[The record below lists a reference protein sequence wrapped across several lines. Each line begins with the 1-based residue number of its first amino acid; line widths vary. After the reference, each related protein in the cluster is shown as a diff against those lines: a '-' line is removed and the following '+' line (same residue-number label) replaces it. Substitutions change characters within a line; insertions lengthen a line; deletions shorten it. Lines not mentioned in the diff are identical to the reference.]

1 MPKQNTS
8 PKKVENN
15 RGTLLKNV
23 EDGRGTLPK
32 NVCNNFMYQN
42 CNRENCIFLHDN
54 SICFYFWKNG
64 SCKFGTE
71 CKKNHNYKKVFN
83 ETHNQKE
90 PFQIDKY
97 NTKLDNKQ
105 TTKPTKLKKNKD
117 KYNKNKRIKN
127 TESFIPIDK
136 NTIDMRMVLH
146 TVDERISLDEKLT
159 EKDVLL
165 VPDLFKNSDIIY
177 DKLLFEIQN
186 SEIPENE
193 LFKLWHGDSH
203 IIADDKLDWKTKCP
217 SFNKV
222 ISKIKDYFNLDIKAT
237 RFNWY
242 KDTSQFKPM
251 HFDSSAV
258 KPHMA
263 KIQNFTL
270 AVSFGAT
277 RDVAFEKTHTDGS
290 KTIISLPQPNG
301 HIYAFCKDTNI
312 NWRHG
317 VLQDI
322 PIRNEGRISIICWGW
337 INT

>member
-1 MPKQNTS
+1 MSKQNTLC
-8 PKKVENN
+8 KKFMY
-15 RGTLLKNV
+15 KN
-23 EDGRGTLPK
+23 
-32 NVCNNFMYQN
+32 CNNIQCKFV
-42 CNRENCIFLHDN
+42 HDD
-54 SICFYFWKNG
+54 SACFYFWKNG
-64 SCKFGTE
+64 SCKFDKE
-71 CKKNHNYKKVFN
+71 CKKNHNYRKVLN
-83 ETHNQKE
+83 ITDNNNQPTE
-90 PFQIDKY
+90 NLPS
-97 NTKLDNKQ
+97 
-105 TTKPTKLKKNKD
+105 KPPKSKKNKD

-127 TESFIPIDK
+127 TESFTPINK
-136 NTIDMRMVLH
+136 NTIDMRIVLH
-146 TVDERISLDEKLT
+146 TVTKESPFNEKLT
-159 EKDVLL
+159 DKDVLI
-165 VPDLFKNSDIIY
+165 VPNLFKNSDVTY
-177 DKLLFEIQN
+177 DKLLFEIKN
-186 SEIPENE
+186 SGIPENE

-217 SFNKV
+217 TFNKV
-222 ISKIKDYFNLDIKAT
+222 ISTIKDYFNLDIKAT

-277 RDVAFEKTHTDGS
+277 RDAAFEKTNTDGS
-290 KTIISLPQPNG
+290 KTIISLPQPDG

-317 VLQDI
+317 ILQDI

-337 INT
+337 INL

>member
-1 MPKQNTS
+1 MSQQEQKTLC
-8 PKKVENN
+8 KK
-15 RGTLLKNV
+15 
-23 EDGRGTLPK
+23 
-32 NVCNNFMYQN
+32 FMYKN
-42 CNRENCIFLHDN
+42 CNRKECKFVHDD
-54 SICFYFWKNG
+54 SACFYFWKSG
-64 SCKFGTE
+64 SCKFDKE
-71 CKKNHNYKKVFN
+71 CKKSHNYKKIVHEIDHQTESK
-83 ETHNQKE
+83 ET
-90 PFQIDKY
+90 
-97 NTKLDNKQ
+97 LDI
-105 TTKPTKLKKNKD
+105 KPKSKKNKD

-127 TESFIPIDK
+127 TESFVPIDK
-136 NTIDMRMVLH
+136 NTIDMRIVLH
-146 TVDERISLDEKLT
+146 TSDGKNNFDEKLT
-159 EKDVLL
+159 DKDVLL
-165 VPDLFKNSDIIY
+165 VSDLFKNSDITY

-186 SEIPENE
+186 SGIPENE

-217 SFNKV
+217 TFNKV

-277 RDVAFEKTHTDGS
+277 RDAAFEKSNKDGS

-301 HIYAFCKDTNI
+301 HIYAFCRDTNI

-317 VLQDI
+317 ILQDI

-337 INT
+337 INL